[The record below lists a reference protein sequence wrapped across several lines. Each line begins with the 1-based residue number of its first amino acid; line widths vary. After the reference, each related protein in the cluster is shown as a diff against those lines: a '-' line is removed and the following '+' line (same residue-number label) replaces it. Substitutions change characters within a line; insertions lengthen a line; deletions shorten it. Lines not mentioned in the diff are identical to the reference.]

1 MDRIKEF
8 PAMRKCIVFFLTAAL
23 LLVSH
28 GAGAKGFDIVY
39 GPWIQNVTETE
50 FTVMWTTEGK
60 SLSWV
65 EVAPDDGTPFEAAQ
79 RPRYYQTMAGKRFT
93 GTFHT
98 VRIAGLEPGK
108 SYRYRILGKEVVDD
122 SDPYGS
128 IYGKE
133 ATLRLI
139 GTVKTLDH
147 AADTCRFSMVNDI
160 HDDASKYISLV
171 GPVKG
176 RPVDFLLLN
185 GDIVSYAT
193 SIDTVIRH
201 TFGPVSDIIKDVP
214 VVFAR
219 GNHEG
224 RGADSYRISGL
235 FKTPTGEFYYIFRQ
249 GPVAFVVL
257 DGGEDKPDSSVEY
270 SGLADYDSYRQAELE
285 WLHEAVKDPLF
296 AKAPVKVAVCHIPLI
311 DNASSW
317 YSQAWLARN
326 FTPVL
331 NEAGVDLMLSGHLH
345 RHVYVEAGECGN
357 GFPIVVNDNKS
368 RLDFRAVAGQILI
381 DIYNMSGTK
390 VKSYTFD
397 IE

>member
-1 MDRIKEF
+1 MKKYLI
-8 PAMRKCIVFFLTAAL
+8 AVIVLSAL
-23 LLVSH
+23 SVYGV
-28 GAGAKGFDIVY
+28 GARGFDIVC
-39 GPWIQNVTETE
+39 GPWIQNVTGSE
-50 FTVMWTTEGK
+50 FTLMWKTEVK

-79 RPRYYQTMAGKRFT
+79 RPRFYQTIAGKRFT
-93 GTFHT
+93 GTFHCVT
-98 VRIAGLEPGK
+98 VDGLEPGK
-108 SYRYRILGKEVVDD
+108 TYRYRILGKEVADD

-128 IYGKE
+128 IYGTE
-133 ATLRLI
+133 AVLRPS
-139 GTVKTLDH
+139 GTVRTMDY

-160 HDDASKYISLV
+160 HDDAAKYASLV
-171 GPVKG
+171 GPLKDD
-176 RPVDFLLLN
+176 PMDFLLLN
-185 GDIVSYAT
+185 GDIVSYAK
-193 SIDTVIRH
+193 SIDTVMNH
-201 TFGPVSDIIKDVP
+201 TFGPVADVIKDVP

-224 RGADSYRISGL
+224 RGADSYLLPDL
-235 FKTPTGEFYYIFRQ
+235 FRTPTGEFYYIFRQ

-285 WLHEAVKDPLF
+285 WLREAVKDPLF
-296 AKAPVKVAVCHIPLI
+296 AEAPVKVAVCHIPLI
-311 DNASSW
+311 DKVSSW

-345 RHVYVEAGECGN
+345 RHVYVKAGECGN
-357 GFPIVVNDNKS
+357 GFPIVANDNKS
-368 RLDFRAVAGQILI
+368 RLDFRAVAGQVLI
-381 DIYNMSGTK
+381 DIYDMSGTK

>member
-65 EVAPDDGTPFEAAQ
+65 EVAPDDGTPFEAAV
-79 RPRYYQTMAGKRFT
+79 RPRFYQTSAGKRYT
-93 GTFHT
+93 GTFHK
-98 VRIAGLEPGK
+98 VRIDGLEPGS

-128 IYGKE
+128 IYGRE
-133 ATLRLI
+133 ATLRLT
-139 GTVKTLDH
+139 GTVSTVDPG
-147 AADTCRFSMVNDI
+147 ADTCRFSMVNDI
-160 HDDASKYISLV
+160 HDNASLYTSLV
-171 GPVKG
+171 SPVKD
-176 RPVDFLLLN
+176 RALDFLLLN

-193 SIDTVIRH
+193 SVDTVMSH
-201 TFGPVSDIIKDVP
+201 TFGPVADVVKDIP

-224 RGADSYRISGL
+224 RGADSYLIPDL
-235 FKTPTGEFYYIFRQ
+235 FETPTGEFYYIFRR

-270 SGLADYDSYRQAELE
+270 SGLADYDAYRQSELE
-285 WLHEAVKDPLF
+285 WLRGAVKDPLF
-296 AKAPVKVAVCHIPLI
+296 AGAPVKVAIIHIPLI
-311 DNASSW
+311 DGPGSW
-317 YSQAWLARN
+317 YAQSWLSRN
-326 FTPVL
+326 FSPVL

-368 RLDFRAVAGQILI
+368 RLDFRAVAGQVLI
-381 DIYNMSGTK
+381 DIYDMSGTK